1 MFYPIAHSGITW
13 GYDAS
18 TAEAAVRDVARTG
31 YNAYETIGGVIE
43 AYEADGRN
51 YAELLA
57 RHDISLIGTYV
68 GTRFRPG
75 EDPAAD
81 VANAGRW
88 IARARELGA
97 ETVLLAAGSRQAG
110 PCEDVAGWRHIAR
123 AFGDIARMAQDAGL
137 CAAVHPHTGTLL
149 ETRQD
154 IDAFFDAA
162 DTDLLPFAPD
172 TGQIAKA
179 GDDPV
184 ATLEDY
190 KAIIRHVHLKDYG
203 GGRDTGYL
211 GYAPIGEGVID
222 MPAIFRILDDV
233 DFDGWVTVEL
243 DGTPDAPYTPV
254 EAARKSRDYLTQI
267 LGDQVAWTTR
277 LAFSGTEGYGW
288 D

>member
-1 MFYPIAHSGITW
+1 MSEEPIRIRGIYRSPTHLPIW
-13 GYDAS
+13 EVLDKAGIW
-18 TAEAAVRDVARTG
+18 RDVG
-31 YNAYETIGGVIE
+31 IE
-43 AYEADGRN
+43 VAAFEYCNSSATTEEALFRG
-51 YAELLA
+51 
-57 RHDISLIGTYV
+57 DIDFVS
-68 GTRFRPG
+68 
-75 EDPAAD
+75 
-81 VANAGRW
+81 
-88 IARARELGA
+88 
-97 ETVLLAAGSRQAG
+97 
-110 PCEDVAGWRHIAR
+110 GWRHIAR

-137 CAAVHPHTGTLL
+137 RAAVHPHTGTLL

-233 DFDGWVTVEL
+233 GFDGWVTVEL
-243 DGTPDAPYTPV
+243 DGTPDAPYTPL
-254 EAARKSRDYLTQI
+254 EAARKSRDYLARI

-277 LAFSGTEGYGW
+277 
-288 D
+288 